1 MRRACAQHRIER
13 HMNSYF
19 PSPGGRSNI
28 RVGATRYSPVKLGV
42 RFSNIAEM
50 PSLRSRDGRKAEFH
64 AAT

>member
-1 MRRACAQHRIER
+1 VHRSLHHDR
-13 HMNSYF
+13 HRQF
-19 PSPGGRSNI
+19 VDDRLEFAH
-28 RVGATRYSPVKLGV
+28 RVGARDYSPVKLGV